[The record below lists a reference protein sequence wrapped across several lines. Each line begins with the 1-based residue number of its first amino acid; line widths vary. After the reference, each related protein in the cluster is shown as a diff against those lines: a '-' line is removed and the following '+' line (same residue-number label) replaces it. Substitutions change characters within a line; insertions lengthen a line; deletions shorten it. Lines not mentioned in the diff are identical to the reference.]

1 MDMAIITKKIGAR
14 LYLVMMPRI
23 SFYGDAKKL
32 ACKIVDFLEANPDSQ
47 SLGDFLFQELGEKVI
62 QDRTKAGILADILFN
77 DYTSYKALIK

>member
-1 MDMAIITKKIGAR
+1 MAIISKKIGAR

-32 ACKIVDFLEANPDSQ
+32 AFKIVDFLEANPDSQ
-47 SLGDFLFQELGEKVI
+47 ALGDFLYLELGEKVI
-62 QDRTKAGILADILFN
+62 QDRTKAGILAEILFN